1 MNKKIV
7 IGAIL
12 FIAIASAV
20 TKWSGGHWAS
30 IKNNDQSPADAAVSK
45 NALTL
50 DKQTPGSVVSVSS
63 AVLEKKGFV
72 VIHEKDGELFGKI
85 IGSSVLLES
94 GESNNISITLREPLQ
109 TGKSYLAVIDVDNGD
124 GRYMPGIDHPVPSKD
139 GSGEPF
145 SVGFSPF

>member
-7 IGAIL
+7 IGAVL

-20 TKWSGGHWAS
+20 TKWGGGHWAETQNS
-30 IKNNDQSPADAAVSK
+30 DEGPAGAAVSK

-85 IGSSVLLES
+85 IGSSILLEP
-94 GESNNISITLREPLQ
+94 GESSNISITLREPLQ
-109 TGKSYLAVIDVDNGD
+109 TEKSYFAVIDVDNGD
-124 GRYMPGIDHPVPSKD
+124 RRYMPGTDHPAPSND

-145 SVGFSPF
+145 KVGFSVD